1 MLGENIRY
9 LRKQKNMS
17 QDQLAELLGYKS
29 YTTIQKWETG
39 ISEPPLKA
47 LKQMSEIFNC
57 DMDEMATIA
66 LENIQYL
73 KEVENELKT
82 TNGIDPYEME
92 LIEKY
97 RKLDDYGRK
106 AVNAVLDT
114 EYDRCE
120 DDESKTLTIDEE
132 ALRSMPTSTR
142 LMFLKYQQD
151 DSPVKLVARGKRNN
165 V

>member
-1 MLGENIRY
+1 
-9 LRKQKNMS
+9 MS

-29 YTTIQKWETG
+29 YTTIQKWESG

-73 KEVENELKT
+73 KTVENELKN
-82 TNGIDPYEME
+82 TNGIDLYEME

-106 AVNAVLDT
+106 AVNAVLDM
-114 EYDRCE
+114 EFERCE
-120 DDESKTLTIDEE
+120 DDEKMTVVINEE
-132 ALRSMPTSTR
+132 MLRSMPTSTR

-151 DSPVKLVARGKRNN
+151 DQIKLVARGNKK
-165 V
+165 